1 VHKFVIRL
9 SLIIVLSS
17 GIVFSY
23 VNEPVA
29 QSSKFFDPIGPDKIY
44 GKLRSRH
51 ITSLSSEIPTRIEN
65 IALREGDGFKKGEIL
80 VKLDCSLI
88 QAQYEKMK
96 AIIKAAKSKLSI
108 EKRLFKLNS
117 TSEFNVRNAETE
129 MEKVA
134 ADMKTVS
141 VRLSKCFI
149 KAPFTGRVVELKM
162 GTHQYA
168 QVGKD
173 ILKIIDDQNL
183 EIIFMV
189 PSNWVTWLK
198 PGYQFVYHVNETSKS
213 YHAKVI
219 QRGAKIDAVSR
230 SILMI
235 GATISKQIELIPGM
249 SGIVQINP
257 PVGD

>member
-1 VHKFVIRL
+1 
-9 SLIIVLSS
+9 LSS

-88 QAQYEKMK
+88 QAQYEKME

-117 TSEFNVRNAETE
+117 TASLMLE
-129 MEKVA
+129 MLQRKWR
-134 ADMKTVS
+134 KL
-141 VRLSKCFI
+141 RLI
-149 KAPFTGRVVELKM
+149 
-162 GTHQYA
+162 
-168 QVGKD
+168 
-173 ILKIIDDQNL
+173 
-183 EIIFMV
+183 
-189 PSNWVTWLK
+189 
-198 PGYQFVYHVNETSKS
+198 
-213 YHAKVI
+213 
-219 QRGAKIDAVSR
+219 
-230 SILMI
+230 
-235 GATISKQIELIPGM
+235 
-249 SGIVQINP
+249 
-257 PVGD
+257 